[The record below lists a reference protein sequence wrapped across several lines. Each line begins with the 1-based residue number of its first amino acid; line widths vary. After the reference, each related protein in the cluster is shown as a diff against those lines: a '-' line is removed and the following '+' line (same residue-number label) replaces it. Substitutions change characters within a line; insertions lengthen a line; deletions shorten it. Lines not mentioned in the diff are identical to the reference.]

1 MTIRLFCL
9 TLTILFAAFQIDRLF
24 RFIVIVF
31 IWFIHSFCRWV
42 QVDLNISMEFDCF
55 DYMLSPL
62 NVCGWASWAFD
73 LLCARKCCY
82 SNENPIWNWTRR
94 LFDYNQTEN
103 KTKYNTRWDNHA
115 FALADAYY
123 LHFVLLKQVC
133 HHSLFVIIRFTS
145 KKKQNHNQN
154 HRTPPLHSYNRCIL
168 AYLLLVKWHIRAF
181 YFALSF
187 ISLRE
192 TSTRVLCRFSQDSE
206 SNKACKKNGWKL
218 NQAKFFLYTSDRAR
232 NWIVV
237 FLFAVSFKANGNNS
251 THHKLFEKKRDRQ
264 KHRITCT

>member
-1 MTIRLFCL
+1 MTMTIRLFCL

-73 LLCARKCCY
+73 LLCARKCFY

-145 KKKQNHNQN
+145 KKK
-154 HRTPPLHSYNRCIL
+154 
-168 AYLLLVKWHIRAF
+168 
-181 YFALSF
+181 
-187 ISLRE
+187 
-192 TSTRVLCRFSQDSE
+192 
-206 SNKACKKNGWKL
+206 
-218 NQAKFFLYTSDRAR
+218 AKP
-232 NWIVV
+232 
-237 FLFAVSFKANGNNS
+237 
-251 THHKLFEKKRDRQ
+251 
-264 KHRITCT
+264 